1 MADTTLGG
9 ATGGRRL
16 SLPAIPVG
24 RLLIWL
30 VAAYLVATTLW
41 PLLRLFAEALRS
53 DEGRTLGILLDQW
66 QSRSTGRALWNTLE
80 ASALAT
86 LLSVL
91 MGTAFAALVTLTNIR
106 LKSATVFA
114 LLLPLLIPSQI
125 TALAWIGLVGPSSP
139 ILSAFGVAPAA
150 GTTSPLYSK
159 WGIVLVMGIEHAG
172 LVFLTVRAA
181 LIGLPRE
188 LVEAGRLAGAG
199 GARMV
204 GAILIPLALP
214 SIIAGAAL
222 SFVASIGN
230 FGVPAFLGIPGRYS
244 MMTTLIYQRLQGF
257 GPSALG
263 EVASLALLLTLI
275 AAAGLALRALASRS
289 FATVVERGGGAMEPL
304 DLGRWRLPAELTA
317 WLTMLCV
324 SILPLFAL
332 LGTALIPATGVP
344 LSSETI
350 TLSNFAFVLTEYASA
365 QRAFVNSLLFALSA
379 AIISAAVALCL
390 AYLGVFAKSRVAR
403 ALDLIADAPYAIP
416 GTVLGIAII
425 LVYLPP
431 LPMLDVSIYNSF
443 WIVLIAYLARFLI
456 LALRPA
462 VGALEAL
469 DPALDEAG
477 RMAGAGVGRRLIA
490 IIVPAAAPALGAGA
504 ILIFMQAFN
513 ELTVSALLWSSGWET
528 LGVVIF
534 FLQREGN
541 SVAAAALAVL
551 TLSVTLLIALLATA
565 FARLLPKGVLPWHG

>member
-9 ATGGRRL
+9 AIGRRRL
-16 SLPAIPVG
+16 SLPAIPAG
-24 RLLIWL
+24 HLLVWF

-53 DEGRTLGILLDQW
+53 DEGRVLGILLDQW

-80 ASALAT
+80 ASALST
-86 LLSVL
+86 LLSVA
-91 MGTAFAALVTLTNIR
+91 MGTTFAALVTLSNVR
-106 LKSATVFA
+106 LKSLIVFA

-139 ILSAFGVAPAA
+139 ILSALGIAPEA

-199 GARMV
+199 GARLV
-204 GAILIPLALP
+204 GGILIPLALP

-230 FGVPAFLGIPGRYS
+230 FGVPAFLGIPGRYP

-275 AAAGLALRALASRS
+275 AVAGLALRALASRS
-289 FATVVERGGGAMEPL
+289 FATVVERSGGAMEPL
-304 DLGRWRLPAELTA
+304 DLGRWRLPVELTA

-344 LSSETI
+344 LYSETI

-365 QRAFVNSLLFALSA
+365 QRAFVNSLLLALSA
-379 AIISAAVALCL
+379 ATISAAVALCL

-443 WIVLIAYLARFLI
+443 WIILIAYLARFLI

-490 IIVPAAAPALGAGA
+490 IIVPAGAPALGAGA

-551 TLSVTLLIALLATA
+551 TLSVTLLIALSATVLSR
-565 FARLLPKGVLPWHG
+565 FLPKGVLPWHG